1 MYVTRPLSLYRRS
14 PESLSLPPPDG
25 PNSGYLVLFDEES
38 ETTTCFGL
46 CKETYI
52 KDLPF
57 PQNKNLTISYTTTS
71 STSSAAGGGSQ
82 TSTSTDYDSVVL
94 IPVLNQPLSSNRYY
108 VMRRKGTHKG

>member
-14 PESLSLPPPDG
+14 PESLSLPPPEG

-57 PQNKNLTISYTTTS
+57 PQNKNLTISYTTTRPNFC
-71 STSSAAGGGSQ
+71 AEGGGSQ
-82 TSTSTDYDSVVL
+82 TSTDYNDVLL